1 MKKNLAMRSMMLA
14 ALMSIGLSAAHAQGS
29 AADGIAK

>member
-1 MKKNLAMRSMMLA
+1 MKKNLVMRPVMLA

-29 AADGIAK
+29 